1 MEERLERLKH
11 KTNHLKAEQEDY
23 LNKEIN
29 NESYFD
35 NQSSNTRNTN
45 EDTGSMINYREMDN
59 VGHSGV
65 FKPSYQGARQE
76 EFEYS
81 AASMA
86 SGN

>member
-1 MEERLERLKH
+1 
-11 KTNHLKAEQEDY
+11 
-23 LNKEIN
+23 
-29 NESYFD
+29 
-35 NQSSNTRNTN
+35 
-45 EDTGSMINYREMDN
+45 MINYREMDN